1 MLQIM
6 HSNKI
11 TEEVKEE
18 SLCHLTSL
26 SYLIESVISG
36 NELNSVLNGG
46 GELHLRNVL
55 YFLL

>member
-1 MLQIM
+1 M

-11 TEEVKEE
+11 TKEVKKE
-18 SLCHLTSL
+18 SLCHSTSL
-26 SYLIESVISG
+26 SHLIESVISG

-46 GELHLRNVL
+46 GELHLRNDL